1 MTNTDHTGFPDG
13 FPSLNNAHSLKNFK
27 RNGRIFVEKANAP
40 ATRRVPEANCQARKA
55 DKSI

>member
-1 MTNTDHTGFPDG
+1 MTNADRTESPDG
-13 FPSLNNAHSLKNFK
+13 LPFFNNAHSLKNFK